1 MRISFPLPAI
11 TLITA
16 SLVLAGC
23 NSATPEPAPEQE
35 QVSITYTS
43 YGVPHI
49 SATSYRGMGYG
60 VGYSQAA
67 ENLCTLA
74 EQITKLKSEQARF
87 FGPGPGQQFV
97 LSDLGYKGL
106 RLTERASELL
116 SSLPDNASATLH
128 GYVAGFNQR
137 LSEFASPAAYPS
149 PCRNAAWVAPIT
161 ATELLAYHLDLA
173 LLASSR
179 NFISAMAAA
188 QPPGNDTGYQ
198 LTLDASRIF
207 NANGLG
213 SNGWALG
220 PERSLGANASI
231 LANPHFPWDGELRF
245 FEQHLTIAGELDV
258 TGVSM
263 IGMPAVLIGFNQQ
276 LGWTHTVS
284 QGKRFTLYQL
294 ELDPANPLRYRY
306 GDSYRDIEQT
316 EVSIEVQLADG
327 SLQLI
332 NHTLYRSH
340 FGPLVNLASIDPSL
354 GWNSQ
359 SAIAIK
365 DANQNNSRMLQQ
377 WLALNKASDT
387 TSFFAAL
394 AEHQGIP
401 WVNTLLASSEGKASY
416 VDASQV
422 PRLAGPVDAMLK
434 VAVQQPPLSLLW
446 QDGDGSLLL
455 PGNDPMF
462 EWQDSGHTIAPGLV
476 PLAEAPQ
483 LSRNDYVF
491 NANSSH
497 WLSHL
502 TARLQGYP
510 LVYGPEQTIRSPR
523 TRYNGLLLN
532 SDWVA
537 DSEYKFDLAALKQVF
552 NHNGSLFGQ
561 LFVADIVSR
570 CQAAPPLQLPGQTV
584 NLAAACQTLAA
595 WDGQYQLHS
604 QGAQL
609 MREFLASF
617 RIPSHRA
624 LADVLYASGFDSND
638 PLGTPAGIAPAT
650 AVAEQDP
657 VLLALASA
665 MQRLQQAGIALNA
678 PLNEVQ
684 YLIKAQQ
691 QAPIAI
697 AGGYSFEGAFNMA
710 EGVSG
715 SRSTSKLATVITGQ
729 GRPDSP
735 LLTLSEDNLRA
746 DAYRLNYGSSFVMAL
761 QFTEAGPQA
770 EMLLAYSQSHDPES
784 VHFADQTAMFSQQ
797 QWRPMRFSAAD
808 IAADQVSQLLLTV
821 PNPD

>member
-1 MRISFPLPAI
+1 MRNTLTLPAV
-11 TLITA
+11 TLIVA
-16 SLVLAGC
+16 SLLLAGC
-23 NSATPEPAPEQE
+23 NNSSTTEPEQE

-49 SATSYRGMGYG
+49 NATSYRGLGYG

-74 EQITKLKSEQARF
+74 EQITKLKSEQARY

-106 RLTERASELL
+106 RLTERATGLL
-116 SSLPDNASATLH
+116 TTLPDDASAALH

-137 LSEFASPAAYPS
+137 LSEFSSPAAYPS
-149 PCRNAAWVAPIT
+149 PCRNAPWIAPIT

-188 QPPGNDTGYQ
+188 QPPGSDTGYQ
-198 LTLDASRIF
+198 LNLDASTIF

-220 PERSLGANASI
+220 PERSTGGAASL

-306 GDSYRDIEQT
+306 GDEYRQIEQT
-316 EVSIEVQLADG
+316 EVSIDVLLADG
-327 SLQLI
+327 SLQSV

-340 FGPLVNLASIDPSL
+340 YGPLVNLASIDPSL
-354 GWNSQ
+354 GWNNN

-365 DANQNNSRMLQQ
+365 DANLNNSRMLQQ
-377 WLALNKASDT
+377 WLALNKATDT
-387 TSFFAAL
+387 SSFFAAL

-422 PRLAGPVDAMLK
+422 PRLSPAADAMLK
-434 VAVQQPPLSLLW
+434 IAVQYLPLSMLW
-446 QDGDGSLLL
+446 QDGAGSLLL
-455 PGNDPMF
+455 PGSDPMF
-462 EWQDSGHTIAPGLV
+462 EWQDSGQTLTPGLV
-476 PLAEAPQ
+476 PMAEAPQ

-502 TARLQGYP
+502 TDRLEGYP

-537 DSEYKFDLAALKQVF
+537 DAAHKFDLTALKQVF

-561 LFVADIVSR
+561 LYKADIVSR
-570 CQAAPPLQLPGQTV
+570 CQAAAPLQLQGQPVDLTP
-584 NLAAACQTLAA
+584 ACQALDA

-617 RIPSHRA
+617 RVPGHRD
-624 LADVLYASGFDSND
+624 LADVLYATPFASSD

-650 AVAEQDP
+650 AIPEQDP
-657 VLLALASA
+657 ILLALASS
-665 MQRLQQAGIALNA
+665 MLRLQQAGIALNA
-678 PLNEVQ
+678 PLSEVQ
-684 YLIKAQQ
+684 YLIKAEQ

-697 AGGYSFEGAFNMA
+697 AGGYSYEGAFNMA

-735 LLTLSEDNLRA
+735 LLKLPEDNLRPE
-746 DAYRLNYGSSFVMAL
+746 AYRLNYGSSFVMAL
-761 QFTEAGPQA
+761 QFTAAGPQA

-784 VHFADQTAMFSQQ
+784 IHFADQTALFSQQ
-797 QWRPMRFSAAD
+797 QWRPMRFNAAD

-821 PNPD
+821 PAAD